1 MEDEEVEGAPEHD
14 RDPPEREDKTA
25 EIPPLRIALYGRE
38 SERQLARHFN
48 AIRLSKSQRPDPAL
62 ARGRPLIIYLNHPSW
77 WDPLICLQLARELFP
92 DRRHYGP
99 IDAGTAGQYR
109 SFKHMGFFEVDPG
122 SARGARR
129 FLALAQDLLGQ
140 PDAALWIPD
149 QGRFGDPRE
158 RPVRLRSGIGSLAAR
173 VRQAVLLPLALE
185 MPFWEAQLPEV
196 LARFGEELP
205 AGDADLRAGDWTE
218 VLEDRLESAL
228 DALAAESLARD
239 PARFDVLHAGGAE
252 ATGLGAAW
260 RRFLGS
266 FRSGRSQ
273 PP

>member
-1 MEDEEVEGAPEHD
+1 MEDEDLEGAPEPD
-14 RDPPEREDKTA
+14 REPPARESKAA
-25 EIPPLRIALYGRE
+25 EISPLRIALYGRE
-38 SERQLARHFN
+38 GERQLGRHFN
-48 AIRLSKSQRPDPAL
+48 AVRLSKSQRLDPAL
-62 ARGRPLIIYLNHPSW
+62 ARGRPLIIYLNHSSW
-77 WDPLICLQLARELFP
+77 WDPLICLELARELFP
-92 DRRHYGP
+92 GRRHYGP
-99 IDAGTAGQYR
+99 IDAGTAGEYR
-109 SFKHMGFFEVDPG
+109 AFTRMGFFEVEPG

-140 PDAALWIPD
+140 PDATLWIPAD
-149 QGRFGDPRE
+149 GRFGDPRE
-158 RPVRLRSGIGSLAAR
+158 RPVRLRSGIGSLASR

-185 MPFWEAQLPEV
+185 MPFWEARLPEV

-252 ATGLGAAW
+252 AGGLGAAW

-266 FRSGRSQ
+266 FRGRS
-273 PP
+273 